1 MCPFHYTLPHQ
12 EAIVQ
17 ATRKLLIFLAPYWR
31 WAVLAPLLMA
41 LEVSMDL
48 MQPLLIQRIVD
59 QGILRSDMSVV
70 VSTGLLQ
77 VGAALLGLAGGIGC
91 GIFAVKSGQSFGAD
105 LRAAL
110 FRKVQ
115 GLSFGNLD
123 RLETGA
129 LITRLTNDV
138 TQVQEVVM
146 MLLRVMVRVPLLLV
160 GSLILAVITSPQL
173 ALIFLVLVPVVLA
186 ALIWIINKTFPMFGE
201 VQRRLDALNT
211 VMQENLAGVR
221 VVKAFARA
229 DHELRRFGGANDR
242 LMDQNI
248 AAVRMSAAT
257 LPIMMLA
264 LNTGVVAALW
274 FGGLR
279 VIAGGLQVGQLI
291 AFINYLTQTLMSLM
305 MISMLVVRV
314 ARAEASA
321 GRIQEVLDSVPEVHN
336 APDALA
342 TFAPAGRVVFE
353 NVNFSYADHR
363 PPTTDHR
370 PLAADAR
377 TENQEPRTEHA
388 DVDEPEQDLTR
399 SPVHS
404 FTRSADPSVV
414 GRRSSVVLKD
424 VSFTVEPGQT
434 IALLGATGAGK
445 SSLVNLIPRFYDAT
459 AGRVTIDGV
468 DVRAIEEA
476 ELRRAIGVALQES
489 VLFSGTIRDN
499 IRYGRPDA
507 SEEEVIATAR
517 MAQAHDFISRLPE
530 GYDSLVGQRGVNL
543 SGGQKQRLA
552 IARALLANPA
562 VLILDYSTSAVD
574 VATEAR
580 IQAALADMPRRQ
592 TRMIVA
598 QRISAAI
605 GADMILVLDDGRVV
619 AQGTHDTLLAS
630 SPIYRE
636 IYESQ
641 IDSGAI
647 HHD

>member
-1 MCPFHYTLPHQ
+1 M
-12 EAIVQ
+12 Q
-17 ATRKLLIFLAPYWR
+17 ATRNLLIFLAPYWR

-48 MQPLLIQRIVD
+48 MQPRLIQRIVD
-59 QGILRSDMSVV
+59 QGILRSDMTVV
-70 VSTGLLQ
+70 ISTGLLQ
-77 VGAALLGLAGGIGC
+77 VGAALVGLVGGIGC
-91 GIFAVKSGQSFGAD
+91 GIFAVKAGQSFGAD
-105 LRAAL
+105 LRAGL

-146 MLLRVMVRVPLLLV
+146 MMLRVMVRVPLLLV
-160 GSLILAVITSPQL
+160 GSLVLAVITSPQL

-229 DHELRRFGGANDR
+229 AHELRRFGGANDR

-321 GRIQEVLDSVPEVHN
+321 GRIEEVLGSLPEVRN

-342 TFAPAGRVVFE
+342 TFAPAGRVAFE
-353 NVNFSYADHR
+353 NVSFSYAPGDRGWGIGDGGSDPR
-363 PPTTDHR
+363 PPS
-370 PLAADAR
+370 PIP
-377 TENQEPRTEHA
+377 QP
-388 DVDEPEQDLTR
+388 PDL
-399 SPVHS
+399 
-404 FTRSADPSVV
+404 
-414 GRRSSVVLKD
+414 VLKD

-434 IALLGATGAGK
+434 VALLGATGAGK

-459 AGRVTIDGV
+459 DGRVTIDGV

-507 SEEEVIATAR
+507 TGEEVVAAAR
-517 MAQAHDFISRLPE
+517 MAQAHDFINRLPE

-562 VLILDYSTSAVD
+562 VLILDDSTSAVD

-580 IQAALADMPRRQ
+580 IQAALAAMPRRQ
-592 TRMIVA
+592 TRVIVA

-619 AQGTHDTLLAS
+619 AQGTHDDLLAS

-641 IDSGAI
+641 IDNGAL

>member
-1 MCPFHYTLPHQ
+1 
-12 EAIVQ
+12 
-17 ATRKLLIFLAPYWR
+17 
-31 WAVLAPLLMA
+31 
-41 LEVSMDL
+41 
-48 MQPLLIQRIVD
+48 
-59 QGILRSDMSVV
+59 
-70 VSTGLLQ
+70 
-77 VGAALLGLAGGIGC
+77 
-91 GIFAVKSGQSFGAD
+91 
-105 LRAAL
+105 
-110 FRKVQ
+110 
-115 GLSFGNLD
+115 
-123 RLETGA
+123 
-129 LITRLTNDV
+129 
-138 TQVQEVVM
+138 M

-264 LNTGVVAALW
+264 LNIGVVAALW

-353 NVNFSYADHR
+353 NVSFSYAPGDGGWGMGDGH
-363 PPTTDHR
+363 
-370 PLAADAR
+370 
-377 TENQEPRTEHA
+377 
-388 DVDEPEQDLTR
+388 R
-399 SPVHS
+399 SP
-404 FTRSADPSVV
+404 DPQPPSPIPHPPDL
-414 GRRSSVVLKD
+414 VLKD

-434 IALLGATGAGK
+434 VALLGATGAGK

-459 AGRVTIDGV
+459 TGRVTIDGV
-468 DVRAIEEA
+468 DVRAFEEA
-476 ELRRAIGVALQES
+476 ELRRTIGVALQES

-562 VLILDYSTSAVD
+562 VLILDDSTSAVD

-592 TRMIVA
+592 TRVIVA

-630 SPIYRE
+630 SLIYRE